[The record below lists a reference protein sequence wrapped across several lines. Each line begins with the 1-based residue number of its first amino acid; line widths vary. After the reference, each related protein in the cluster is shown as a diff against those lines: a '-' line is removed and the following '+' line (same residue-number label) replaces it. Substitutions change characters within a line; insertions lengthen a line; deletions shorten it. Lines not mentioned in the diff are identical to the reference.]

1 MNFIRHKLLWTFL
14 LVFTLCKHS
23 AQEVQINA
31 VLDSSRIRIGEQV
44 KVDLYLSYNANE
56 NKLNVQWPEIG
67 DTLTSYV
74 EVISVSAIDTTIPD
88 KNKPAYL
95 QYHQQLVVSV
105 YDSGF
110 YAIPGFKFV
119 FNKDTAHPQFTN
131 PLFLEVH
138 TVPTD
143 SSAKKLKDIKPP
155 LLEAFNW
162 KWYMQEIVYTGL
174 IFLLIGVA
182 ILVWYFRS
190 LRHQEIV
197 TEPEKPKVPAH
208 ILALESLE
216 RIQKEQI
223 WKDGKIK
230 EYYSEIS
237 DAVRQYIEDRY
248 GLPALESTTDEIM
261 QAFRSR
267 VIDSQSKEKLQ
278 QLLRLSDLVKFAK
291 LFPEEHEHQLSL
303 KDAFDFVNG
312 TKREEEFS
320 VSESNETNPQEA

>member
-1 MNFIRHKLLWTFL
+1 MNFIKYVLLWCVVATFAPGK
-14 LVFTLCKHS
+14 FF
-23 AQEVQINA
+23 AQDIQVNA

-44 KVDLYLSYNANE
+44 KVDLYLNYNANE
-56 NKLNVQWPEIG
+56 KQLQIQWPKIE
-67 DTLTSYV
+67 DTLTSDI
-74 EVISVSAIDTTIPD
+74 EVISISPIDTTIPD

-95 QYHQQLVVSV
+95 QQHQQIVVSV

-143 SSAKKLKDIKPP
+143 SSATKLKDIKPP

-162 KWYMQEIVYTGL
+162 KWYLEEIVYSVL
-174 IFLLIGVA
+174 ILLLIGVA
-182 ILVWYFRS
+182 ILIWYFRS
-190 LRHQEIV
+190 LRHQEHV

-208 ILALESLE
+208 ILALQSLD
-216 RIQKEQI
+216 RIQEEKA

-237 DAVRQYIEDRY
+237 DVIRLYIENRY

-261 QAFRSR
+261 QAFRSQ
-267 VIDSQSKEKLQ
+267 VIDTQSKEKLQ

-291 LFPEEHEHQLSL
+291 LFPEEQAHELTLSN
-303 KDAFDFVNG
+303 AFDFVNG

-320 VSESNETNPQEA
+320 IPETEETKQQEP